1 MDCFVTD
8 VNIKM
13 RKKETF
19 RTKTNIKVWYCVVFR
34 IVYVDKS
41 VGICCD
47 FVDFVTFMKYNNNNW
62 AEERR
67 RTKNGTIYL

>member
-1 MDCFVTD
+1 MTD

-13 RKKETF
+13 RKKEMF
-19 RTKTNIKVWYCVVFR
+19 RMKTNIKMWDYVVFR
-34 IVYVDKS
+34 IVYANKS

-47 FVDFVTFMKYNNNNW
+47 FVDLMAFVKYNNNNW

>member
-13 RKKETF
+13 RKKEMF
-19 RTKTNIKVWYCVVFR
+19 RMKTNIKMWDYVVFR
-34 IVYVDKS
+34 IVYANKS

-47 FVDFVTFMKYNNNNW
+47 SVDLMAFVKYNNNNW

>member
-1 MDCFVTD
+1 MTD

-13 RKKETF
+13 RKKEMF
-19 RTKTNIKVWYCVVFR
+19 GMKTNIKMWDYVVFR
-34 IVYVDKS
+34 IVYTEKS

-47 FVDFVTFMKYNNNNW
+47 FVDLMAFMKYNNNNW

>member
-13 RKKETF
+13 RKKEMF
-19 RTKTNIKVWYCVVFR
+19 RMKTNIKMWDCVVFR
-34 IVYVDKS
+34 IVYANKS

-47 FVDFVTFMKYNNNNW
+47 SVDLMAFVKYNNNN
-62 AEERR
+62 
-67 RTKNGTIYL
+67 

>member
-1 MDCFVTD
+1 MTD

-13 RKKETF
+13 RKKEML
-19 RTKTNIKVWYCVVFR
+19 RTKTNMKMWDYVVFR
-34 IVYVDKS
+34 IVCTDKS

-47 FVDFVTFMKYNNNNW
+47 FVDLMAFMKYNNNNW

>member
-1 MDCFVTD
+1 M
-8 VNIKM
+8 
-13 RKKETF
+13 
-19 RTKTNIKVWYCVVFR
+19 KTNIKMWDYVVFR
-34 IVYVDKS
+34 IVYTDKS

-47 FVDFVTFMKYNNNNW
+47 FVDLMAFMKYNNNNW

>member
-1 MDCFVTD
+1 MTD

-13 RKKETF
+13 RKKEMF
-19 RTKTNIKVWYCVVFR
+19 RTKTNMKMWDYVDFR
-34 IVYVDKS
+34 IVYTDKS

-47 FVDFVTFMKYNNNNW
+47 FVDLMALMKYNNNNW

>member
-1 MDCFVTD
+1 MTD

-13 RKKETF
+13 RKKEMF
-19 RTKTNIKVWYCVVFR
+19 RMKTNMKMWDYVVFR
-34 IVYVDKS
+34 IVYTDKS

-47 FVDFVTFMKYNNNNW
+47 FVDLMAFMKYNNNNW

>member
-1 MDCFVTD
+1 MTD

-13 RKKETF
+13 RKKEMF
-19 RTKTNIKVWYCVVFR
+19 RMKTNMKMWNYVVFR
-34 IVYVDKS
+34 IVYTDKS

-47 FVDFVTFMKYNNNNW
+47 FVDLMAFMKYNNNNW

>member
-1 MDCFVTD
+1 MTD

-13 RKKETF
+13 RKKERF
-19 RTKTNIKVWYCVVFR
+19 RTKTNMKMWDYVVFR
-34 IVYVDKS
+34 IVYTDKS

-47 FVDFVTFMKYNNNNW
+47 FVDLMALMKYNNNNW

>member
-1 MDCFVTD
+1 MTD

-13 RKKETF
+13 RKKEMF
-19 RTKTNIKVWYCVVFR
+19 RTKTDIKMWDYVVFR
-34 IVYVDKS
+34 IVCAEKS

-47 FVDFVTFMKYNNNNW
+47 SVDLMAFMKYNNNNW

>member
-1 MDCFVTD
+1 MTD

-13 RKKETF
+13 RKKEMF
-19 RTKTNIKVWYCVVFR
+19 RMKTNIKMWDSVVFR
-34 IVYVDKS
+34 IVYTDKS
-41 VGICCD
+41 IGICCD
-47 FVDFVTFMKYNNNNW
+47 FVDLMAFVKYNNNNW

>member
-1 MDCFVTD
+1 MTD

-13 RKKETF
+13 RKKEMF
-19 RTKTNIKVWYCVVFR
+19 RMKTNMKMWDYVVFR
-34 IVYVDKS
+34 IVYTDKS

-47 FVDFVTFMKYNNNNW
+47 FVDLMALMKYNNNNW

>member
-1 MDCFVTD
+1 MTD

-13 RKKETF
+13 RKKEMF
-19 RTKTNIKVWYCVVFR
+19 RTKTNMKMWNYVVFR
-34 IVYVDKS
+34 IVYTDKS

-47 FVDFVTFMKYNNNNW
+47 FVDLMALMKYNNNNW

>member
-1 MDCFVTD
+1 MTD

-13 RKKETF
+13 RKKEMF
-19 RTKTNIKVWYCVVFR
+19 RTKTNMKMWDYVVFR
-34 IVYVDKS
+34 IVYTDKS

-47 FVDFVTFMKYNNNNW
+47 FVDLMALMKYNNNNW

-67 RTKNGTIYL
+67 RTKNGTVYL

>member
-1 MDCFVTD
+1 MTD

-13 RKKETF
+13 RKKEMF
-19 RTKTNIKVWYCVVFR
+19 RTKTNMKMLDCVVFR
-34 IVYVDKS
+34 IVYTDKS

-47 FVDFVTFMKYNNNNW
+47 FVDLMALMKYNNNNW

>member
-1 MDCFVTD
+1 MTD

-13 RKKETF
+13 RKKEMF
-19 RTKTNIKVWYCVVFR
+19 RTKTNMKMWDYVVFR
-34 IVYVDKS
+34 IVYTEKS
-41 VGICCD
+41 IGICCD
-47 FVDFVTFMKYNNNNW
+47 SVDLMAFMKYNNNNW

>member
-1 MDCFVTD
+1 MTD

-13 RKKETF
+13 RKKEMF
-19 RTKTNIKVWYCVVFR
+19 RTKTNMKMWDYVVFR
-34 IVYVDKS
+34 IVYTDKS

-47 FVDFVTFMKYNNNNW
+47 FVDLMALMKYNNNNW

>member
-1 MDCFVTD
+1 MTD

-13 RKKETF
+13 RKKEMF
-19 RTKTNIKVWYCVVFR
+19 RTKTNMKMWDHVVFR
-34 IVYVDKS
+34 IVYTDKS

-47 FVDFVTFMKYNNNNW
+47 FVDLMALMKYNNNNW

>member
-1 MDCFVTD
+1 MTD

-13 RKKETF
+13 RKKEMF
-19 RTKTNIKVWYCVVFR
+19 RMKTNIKMWDYVVFR
-34 IVYVDKS
+34 IVYTDKS

-47 FVDFVTFMKYNNNNW
+47 FVDLMAFMKYTNNNW

>member
-1 MDCFVTD
+1 MTD

-13 RKKETF
+13 RKKEMF
-19 RTKTNIKVWYCVVFR
+19 RTKTNMKMWDYVVFR
-34 IVYVDKS
+34 IVYTDKS
-41 VGICCD
+41 VGIRCD
-47 FVDFVTFMKYNNNNW
+47 FVDLMAFMKYNNNNW

>member
-1 MDCFVTD
+1 MTD

-13 RKKETF
+13 RKKEMF
-19 RTKTNIKVWYCVVFR
+19 RTKTNTKMWDYVVFR
-34 IVYVDKS
+34 IVYTDKS

-47 FVDFVTFMKYNNNNW
+47 FVDLMAFMKYNNNNW

>member
-1 MDCFVTD
+1 MTD

-13 RKKETF
+13 RKKEMF
-19 RTKTNIKVWYCVVFR
+19 RTKTNMKMWDYVVFR
-34 IVYVDKS
+34 IVCTDKS

-47 FVDFVTFMKYNNNNW
+47 FVDLMAFMKYNNNNW

>member
-1 MDCFVTD
+1 MTD

-13 RKKETF
+13 RKKEMF
-19 RTKTNIKVWYCVVFR
+19 RMKTNIKMWDCVVFR
-34 IVYVDKS
+34 IVCTEKS

-47 FVDFVTFMKYNNNNW
+47 FVDLMAFMKYNNNNW

>member
-1 MDCFVTD
+1 MTD

-13 RKKETF
+13 RKKEMF
-19 RTKTNIKVWYCVVFR
+19 RTKTNMKMWDYVVFR
-34 IVYVDKS
+34 IVYTDKS

-47 FVDFVTFMKYNNNNW
+47 SVDLMAFVKYNNNNW

>member
-1 MDCFVTD
+1 MTD

-13 RKKETF
+13 RKKEMF
-19 RTKTNIKVWYCVVFR
+19 RMKTNIKMWDYVVFR
-34 IVYVDKS
+34 IVYTEKS
-41 VGICCD
+41 IGICCD
-47 FVDFVTFMKYNNNNW
+47 SVDLMAFMKYNNNNW

>member
-1 MDCFVTD
+1 MTD

-13 RKKETF
+13 RKKEMF
-19 RTKTNIKVWYCVVFR
+19 RMKTNIKMWDCVVFR
-34 IVYVDKS
+34 IVYANKS

-47 FVDFVTFMKYNNNNW
+47 SVDLMAFVKYNNNNW

>member
-1 MDCFVTD
+1 MTD

-13 RKKETF
+13 RKKEMF
-19 RTKTNIKVWYCVVFR
+19 RMKTNIKMWDYVVFR
-34 IVYVDKS
+34 IVYANKS

-47 FVDFVTFMKYNNNNW
+47 FVDLKAFVKYNNNNW

>member
-1 MDCFVTD
+1 MTD

-19 RTKTNIKVWYCVVFR
+19 RTKTNMKMWDYVVFR
-34 IVYVDKS
+34 IVYTDKS

-47 FVDFVTFMKYNNNNW
+47 FVDLMAFMKYNNNNW

>member
-1 MDCFVTD
+1 M
-8 VNIKM
+8 
-13 RKKETF
+13 
-19 RTKTNIKVWYCVVFR
+19 KTNIKMWDYVVFR
-34 IVYVDKS
+34 IVYTEKS

-47 FVDFVTFMKYNNNNW
+47 SVDLMAFMKYNNNNW